1 MTLSPILTVMLFTV
15 PAIVAGTSIE
25 ALSPS
30 TVMSESSTETE
41 SPTLTNISVTSTSS
55 PPMSGTLT
63 STTWLLFC
71 AGAGAEAGAETS
83 GAGVF
88 DALAPSSS
96 NSIILTPVVT
106 LSPTLTMIDL
116 TIPACGAGI
125 SIDALSPSTVN
136 SD

>member
-1 MTLSPILTVMLFTV
+1 MFFTI
-15 PAIVAGTSIE
+15 PAMEAGTSIE

-30 TVMSESSTETE
+30 TVISESSTETE
-41 SPTLTNISVTSTSS
+41 SPTLTKISVTSTSS

-63 STTWLLFC
+63 STTWLAL
-71 AGAGAEAGAETS
+71 GADGAATGAAVCCLS
-83 GAGVF
+83 AAASVP
-88 DALAPSSS
+88 LSS

-106 LSPTLTMIDL
+106 LSPILTMIDF

-136 SD
+136 ND